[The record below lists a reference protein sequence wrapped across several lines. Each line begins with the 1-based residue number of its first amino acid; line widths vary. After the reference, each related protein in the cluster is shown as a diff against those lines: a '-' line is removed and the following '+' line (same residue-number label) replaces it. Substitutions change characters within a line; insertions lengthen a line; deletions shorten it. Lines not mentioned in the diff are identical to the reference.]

1 MAFSC
6 FVVRPFG
13 VRTVKSPAGE
23 PLAVDFD
30 RIHAELIAPAMAAA
44 GLVGSTTE
52 AIVEAGNIR
61 EDMFQLLAHA
71 DVVIA
76 DISLH
81 NANVFYELGARHAL
95 RKRRTFLIRF
105 AADEVPFDLR
115 TDRYLGYDP
124 GDPAAA
130 VGALAAG
137 LRATLDDDTRVDSPI
152 FNLLP
157 ALPAPD
163 VAALVPVPPDFRDE
177 VGLARAAESAG
188 KLMLLAAEADLLPWG
203 AEGMRLAA
211 RALVDLRAWAA
222 ARPAWE
228 RVRRRRD
235 GDAEADLRLATIL
248 QRLGQLEASNQAV
261 ARVLDRADL
270 STEQR
275 AEAYALAGSNAKQA
289 WVDAWRDAGD
299 SPGQRA
305 ARALHSN
312 FLDAAQRAYA
322 RAFTVDLN
330 HFYGGVNA
338 LAMTTLQL
346 ELAARDPEAWRNG
359 FDDDDSADAE
369 LRRLKVELGHLAGA
383 VHLSVRRQIERCPPG
398 SDDARWALATA
409 ADLLLLRQERAARVV
424 AAYQRALEGAPPYF
438 FDVAQRQH
446 GLYRQLGLFA
456 EQLGAL
462 DAPLAEWEAASRRAT
477 GAQPQAA
484 EAPRRVIVFSGH
496 RIDAPGR
503 PSPRF
508 PAACERRA
516 AAAIGQA
523 ITDAVGGIAPARVL
537 GIAGGASGGDLLFHE
552 ACAER
557 AIPTALQLAIPEA
570 DYIAASVAV
579 DGQPQWQRRFQV
591 VRERCAAAGRV
602 DQLHAEPRLPRWL
615 ARVAGYDLWE
625 RNNRWTLATALAHG
639 ADKVCLIVLWDGQ
652 VGDGPGGTEHM
663 VRSARAAGAEV
674 VHLDTRS
681 LFGPGGNCAAA
692 T

>member
-13 VRTVKSPAGE
+13 VRRVKSAAGE

-30 RIHAELIAPAMAAA
+30 RIHAELIAPAMDAV

-124 GDPAAA
+124 GNPGAALA
-130 VGALAAG
+130 ALAAG

-152 FNLLP
+152 FALLP

-163 VAALVPVPPDFRDE
+163 VAALMPVPPDFRDE
-177 VGLARAAESAG
+177 VAQSRAAGSLG
-188 KLMLLAAEADLLPWG
+188 KLMLLAEDADLLPWG

-211 RALVDLRAWAA
+211 RALCDLKAWAA
-222 ARPAWE
+222 ALPAWE
-228 RVRRRRD
+228 RVRSRRD

-248 QRLGQLEASNQAV
+248 QRLGRLEASNQAV
-261 ARVLDRADL
+261 ARALERADI
-270 STEQR
+270 TAEQR
-275 AEAYALAGSNAKQA
+275 AEAHALAGSNAKQA
-289 WVDAWRDAGD
+289 WIDTWRDAGE
-299 SPGQRA
+299 STGERA

-312 FLDAAQRAYA
+312 FLDTAQRAYA

-330 HFYGGVNA
+330 HFYGGINT
-338 LAMTTLQL
+338 LAMTAIRLG
-346 ELAARDPEAWRNG
+346 LAARDPEQWRNG
-359 FDDDDSADAE
+359 FDDDASADAE
-369 LRRLKVELGHLAGA
+369 LDRSRTELAHLEGA
-383 VHLSVRRQIERCPPG
+383 VELSVRRQIERCDPA

-409 ADLLLLRQERAARVV
+409 ADLLLLRSQRPARVV

-438 FDVAQRQH
+438 FDVAR
-446 GLYRQLGLFA
+446 RQLGVYRGLGLYL
-456 EQLGAL
+456 EQLAAL
-462 DAPLAEWEAASRRAT
+462 DSPLAQWEAASRHAA
-477 GAQPQAA
+477 GARPAD
-484 EAPRRVIVFSGH
+484 APERVIIFCGH
-496 RIDAPGR
+496 RIDAQGR
-503 PSPRF
+503 ASPRF
-508 PAACERRA
+508 PAACERIAADAIARA
-516 AAAIGQA
+516 IDDAAS
-523 ITDAVGGIAPARVL
+523 GIAPARVL

-557 AIPTALQLAIPEA
+557 AIATALQLAIPEA

-579 DGQPQWQRRFQV
+579 EGQPQWQRRFRI

-602 DQLHAEPRLPRWL
+602 EQLHAQARLPRWL
-615 ARVAGYDLWE
+615 AHAAGCDLWE
-625 RNNRWTLATALAHG
+625 RNNRWTLHSALAWG

-652 VGDGPGGTEHM
+652 SGDGPGGTDHM

-674 VHLDTRS
+674 VHLDTRA
-681 LFGPGGNCAAA
+681 LFGPQSGRVDSG
-692 T
+692 